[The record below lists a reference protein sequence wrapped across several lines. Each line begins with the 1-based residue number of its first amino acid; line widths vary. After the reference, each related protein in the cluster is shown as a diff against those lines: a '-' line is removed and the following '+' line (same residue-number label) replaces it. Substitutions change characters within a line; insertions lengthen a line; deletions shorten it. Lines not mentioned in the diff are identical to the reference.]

1 MSRKTVI
8 LFAGFAVLVL
18 AAAPAKVSVFLDTLG
33 FEDDV
38 DIVIEESGHFVV
50 VPEESEDGS
59 EAKVT
64 IIDLDAATGAPLGI
78 TAVLDPVLGFE
89 NGVDPMIMH
98 PTMSGTIV
106 LIPTESEDGSM
117 AGIHVLEVDA
127 TTGAVMRSEFIDLG
141 DLGFREDV
149 DGTWIDT
156 PSAAAF
162 FPLESEDGSVRGI
175 IAIDIKSGDLPD
187 VDFGGCSLLSKD
199 GREVCEE
206 NIQVDWL
213 PGLADG
219 VDGACFNA
227 VCVKGVLCTRLIV
240 PVSSAGGND
249 LLLVDFHAL
258 DDCPGCDHPL
268 FLQYTSAKTVNAGG
282 ATPTDFP
289 GFERDVDIFVSA
301 GECVDVNQIL
311 VPVEGP
317 GDVGDVYLL
326 NSDGTADWVLSI
338 DGGPGVPAIPG
349 FQTGVDIVRMCGLGG
364 ASPSR
369 LVVPIENAA
378 GTDADLWI
386 VDFATGERL
395 ASAEANNPNLVIPG
409 YEIGVDP
416 FRWSSGFVA
425 VPTEDSDGEGTLMVF
440 NTDAILVGAET
451 YTDFGF
457 VRSVDPIV
465 SPVPPFY
472 PMFVPIMSTDGADA
486 DVLKYPGPPPAFP
499 GLSVEGMN
507 DDLTFGTFEWDVDVG
522 LIHNASPGNGYVY
535 LPEEDDTGES
545 ARLRF
550 EPFPTLAT
558 LRLIVATKE
567 LGVLPSALY
576 FILAGTGFKEFEF
589 ANVLGLE
596 TGLDL
601 ASGRGPIVLTDP
613 PGALAPG
620 QDADTD
626 PTLGWDTATDVSGG
640 PLRAPGYRIPVDHA
654 NPFPAP
660 GSIDYVLPARGRVT
674 VDVFDVGGRM
684 VSRVYSGVQGEGA
697 HRLTWSAVD
706 DRGRNL
712 PSGIYFV
719 RVRVG
724 HAQGVSKLVLVR

>member
-1 MSRKTVI
+1 MSRKTFI
-8 LFAGFAVLVL
+8 GFAAYAVLIL
-18 AAAPAKVSVFLDTLG
+18 AATPASVSIFFGTLG

-38 DIVIEESGHFVV
+38 DIVVDPGGNFVV
-50 VPEESEDGS
+50 VPEENEDGTD
-59 EAKVT
+59 AKVT

-78 TAVLDPVLGFE
+78 TFVLDDVFGFE
-89 NGVDPMIMH
+89 NGVDPMVMH
-98 PTMSGTIV
+98 PTESGSIV
-106 LIPTESEDGSM
+106 LVPTESENGLV

-127 TTGAVMRSEFIDLG
+127 TTGALMRMEFIDLG

-156 PSAAAF
+156 PNAVAF
-162 FPLESEDGSVRGI
+162 FPLEKEDGSERGI

-187 VDFGGCSLLSKD
+187 LDFAGCSLLSTD
-199 GREVCEE
+199 GRKVCEE
-206 NIQVDWL
+206 NIEVDWL

-219 VDGACFNA
+219 VDGACFNDL
-227 VCVKGVLCTRLIV
+227 CVDGVLCTRLIV
-240 PVSSAGGND
+240 PVSSVGGND
-249 LLLVDFHAL
+249 LLLVDFNAL
-258 DDCPGCDHPL
+258 DDCVGCDHPL
-268 FLQYTSAKTVNAGG
+268 FLQYTSAKAVNAGG

-289 GFERDVDIFVSA
+289 GFERDVDILLSA
-301 GECVDVNQIL
+301 GGCVDANKIL

-338 DGGPGVPAIPG
+338 DGGTGVPAIPG
-349 FQTGVDIVRMCGLGG
+349 FQTGVDVVRMCGLGG

-386 VDFATGERL
+386 VDFETGVRL

-416 FRWSSGFVA
+416 YLWSGEFVA

-440 NTDAILVGAET
+440 NSDAILVGAET
-451 YTDFGF
+451 FTDFGF

-486 DVLKYPGPPPAFP
+486 DVLKFPGPPPAFP

-535 LPEEDDTGES
+535 LPEEDDAGES

-567 LGVLPSALY
+567 LGGLPSALY

-589 ANVLGLE
+589 ADVLGLE

-613 PGALAPG
+613 PGAPLPG

-626 PTLGWDTATDVSGG
+626 PTLGWDTTTDVRRG
-640 PLRAPGYRIPVDHA
+640 LHRAPGFRIPVDHM
-654 NPFPAP
+654 NPFAAP
-660 GSIDYVLPARGRVT
+660 GSIEYVLPERGRVT

-684 VSRVYSGVQGEGA
+684 VSRVYRGVQGEGE

-706 DRGRNL
+706 DRGHKL

-719 RVRVG
+719 RVSAG
-724 HAQGVSKLVLVR
+724 DAQGVSKLVLVR